1 MAAFR
6 SSAARA
12 ALLAAVVLLACC
24 SLPAPARA
32 QNPPK
37 LNPRHI
43 VPNAT
48 SGRRTLFFQMRVT
61 LGRGAPD
68 CISREVILVNGLF
81 QPTIEARTNDTV
93 VVSGAAGHTPCHS
106 AVAWRRLLP
115 VTASSNCMQA
125 TAMQHLRC
133 SKQ

>member
-6 SSAARA
+6 SFAARA

-37 LNPRHI
+37 LNPRNI

-93 VVSGAAGHTPCHS
+93 VVSGAEGHS
-106 AVAWRRLLP
+106 AVAWRRLQH

-125 TAMQHLRC
+125 TAMQQLRC
-133 SKQ
+133 GKQ